1 MPTATTRT
9 IPALALAP
17 APAPAPNKNR
27 EDLKAALANLTS
39 LVENEFKCPLCCD
52 TYTDPHIIPE
62 CLHRFCGTCAK
73 RHMQDN
79 GGSCPTCSARLT
91 IKRGLTRDKELQIM
105 VRGDAELFS
114 LSFPYRII
122 YCLLTSYA
130 YRYASCFK
138 KISMV
143 LEAIQD
149 MNIELKGKKC
159 IATTE
164 TQLKIEQYSDSS
176 VDEGGSPLLRVR
188 VLVEETGPMPLL
200 RAVDYLNESDGS
212 SDEESDG
219 SDEESD
225 DESYSSESNVRVK
238 TEDSN
243 SDAGVKIE

>member
-105 VRGDAELFS
+105 
-114 LSFPYRII
+114 
-122 YCLLTSYA
+122 
-130 YRYASCFK
+130 
-138 KISMV
+138 ISMV